1 VDPKKTDD
9 NVTPSGNKRSKK
21 LTDLQ
26 TNIQIIEQ
34 NEEGARTSAI
44 TKRFILPWSTVDSIV
59 KYKDRYKSGAKSV
72 SGDVRLLRSREGI
85 FVQLE
90 QRLVAWILEKEKCG
104 ERLASAFIRENA
116 KSLFEMLKQKDPEC
130 KSEFTAS
137 RGWFNHLVNRN
148 FVKRVVMGGKAAS
161 ADVGLENAGKYKSEI
176 DALYAC

>member
-1 VDPKKTDD
+1 M
-9 NVTPSGNKRSKK
+9 
-21 LTDLQ
+21 
-26 TNIQIIEQ
+26 
-34 NEEGARTSAI
+34 
-44 TKRFILPWSTVDSIV
+44 
-59 KYKDRYKSGAKSV
+59 
-72 SGDVRLLRSREGI
+72 
-85 FVQLE
+85 
-90 QRLVAWILEKEKCG
+90 AWILEKEKCG